1 MIALGKVLSL
11 AVFVFYIFCL
21 FNEVTIGN
29 IIGVISALSACIG
42 FWCVE
47 YKNKNK
53 KSMKQKVSNS
63 SIAIQ
68 AGRDVNINNKDE
80 K

>member
-1 MIALGKVLSL
+1 MIALGKALSL

-29 IIGVISALSACIG
+29 IIGLISALGACIG
-42 FWCVE
+42 FWCVK
-47 YKNKNK
+47 YKKKNK
-53 KSMKQKVSNS
+53 KNMKQKVTNS